1 MPKVAHQ
8 VDTAGTGKLIMS
20 LPSEV
25 YTATIGSIVGISVL
39 TGAPPAGSFTETPI
53 AGVRKGLLGNVRISY
68 KVGVKRKQSNLY
80 CSLEKIDTCIAE
92 LPGKAFK
99 DGTISSARFATRR
112 RLR

>member
-1 MPKVAHQ
+1 MPKAAHQ
-8 VDTAGTGKLIMS
+8 VDTSGTGKLIMS
-20 LPSEV
+20 LPTEV
-25 YTATIGSIVGISVL
+25 YSSVIGPIVGITL
-39 TGAPPAGSFTETPI
+39 LGGQPPAGSFTETPI

-68 KVGVKRKQSNLY
+68 RAGAKLKQSNLY

-99 DGTISSARFATRR
+99 DGIISSARFPTRR